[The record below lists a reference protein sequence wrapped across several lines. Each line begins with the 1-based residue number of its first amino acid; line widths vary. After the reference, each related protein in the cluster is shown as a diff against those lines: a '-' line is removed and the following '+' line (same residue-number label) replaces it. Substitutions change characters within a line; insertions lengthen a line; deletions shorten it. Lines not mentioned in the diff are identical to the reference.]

1 MTAAVEVNRQ
11 RLVEFCRTNSVRR
24 LALFGSVLTE
34 RFSESSDVDVLVE
47 FEPDTHVGTF
57 EWPPWN
63 ASFHKCSAAERSTSE
78 RRVNS
83 AAISATKFFV
93 LPPFNMP
100 PSDLI
105 RLRHMLEASR
115 EAAAFALG
123 KDRENI
129 KQDRVLM
136 LAAVRCIEIVGE
148 AASRISSEMR
158 LE

>member
-1 MTAAVEVNRQ
+1 
-11 RLVEFCRTNSVRR
+11 
-24 LALFGSVLTE
+24 
-34 RFSESSDVDVLVE
+34 
-47 FEPDTHVGTF
+47 
-57 EWPPWN
+57 
-63 ASFHKCSAAERSTSE
+63 
-78 RRVNS
+78 
-83 AAISATKFFV
+83 
-93 LPPFNMP
+93 
-100 PSDLI
+100 
-105 RLRHMLEASR
+105 MLEASR